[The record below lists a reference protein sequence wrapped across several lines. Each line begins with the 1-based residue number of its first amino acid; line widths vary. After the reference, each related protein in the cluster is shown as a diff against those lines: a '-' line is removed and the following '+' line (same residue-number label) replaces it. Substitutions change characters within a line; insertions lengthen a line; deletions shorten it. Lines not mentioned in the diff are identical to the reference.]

1 MDLNMTKNKTLKK
14 GQQYV
19 VQCVTTVLGT
29 KVGLGSK
36 RFKRG
41 DYVTLEGEPTTSLHE
56 AYLYTFKSVDF
67 LFIETGDGVKMED
80 YFTIVPV
87 KFSIIE
93 TPKEVIKNTIKL
105 LCDES

>member
-1 MDLNMTKNKTLKK
+1 MTKNKTLKK

-19 VQCVTTVLGT
+19 VQCITTVLGT
-29 KVGLGSK
+29 KIGLGPK

-41 DYVTLEGEPTTSLHE
+41 DYVTLEGDPTASLCE
-56 AYLYTFKSVDF
+56 AYIYTYKCAGEDFPFIVTGVGLEFK
-67 LFIETGDGVKMED
+67 D

-93 TPKEVIKNTIKL
+93 TPKEVIKNTIKS